1 MIVVGAERFQRGV
14 GIQHAAAARAQHVPG
29 KIEQPHPRRMEEAGN
44 HPLFVEPGALRKIQ
58 HVDTVKLVVFALIDQ
73 PSDGIGDRGVGG
85 LLQYR
90 NLGLDLAH
98 TERLDGSAGAAMQ
111 CPEPVRYRLN
121 HNRGSSLLFLRVF
134 FSRAGILFARQRSG

>member
-1 MIVVGAERFQRGV
+1 VEWASSTPPQPGHKTFQVRSNSP
-14 GIQHAAAARAQHVPG
+14 IRDAWR
-29 KIEQPHPRRMEEAGN
+29 KAGN

-73 PSDGIGDRGVGG
+73 PSDGISDRGVGG

-98 TERLDGSAGAAMQ
+98 TERLDGSAGAAIQ
-111 CPEPVRYRLN
+111 CLEPVR
-121 HNRGSSLLFLRVF
+121 F
-134 FSRAGILFARQRSG
+134 